1 MIEWNLGQQQLLLI
15 LLGLVVIGIAIAI
28 GINLFRANAI
38 SSKRDILTNETID
51 MAAQAISYYKR
62 AREFG
67 GGGKSFIGWQI
78 PSQVQN
84 TINGSY
90 IISQI
95 YSDSV
100 VLVATGTEVVTGDDS
115 IQVKTTVYSD
125 NYQIEIIH

>member
-1 MIEWNLGQQQLLLI
+1 MGQQQLLLI
-15 LLGLVVIGIAIAI
+15 VLGLVVIAIAVAV
-28 GINLFRANAI
+28 GMSLFRSHAI
-38 SSKRDILTNETID
+38 NSKRDILINETID

-90 IISQI
+90 IIGNVFDDHI
-95 YSDSV
+95 I
-100 VLVATGTEVVTGDDS
+100 LLATGTEIVTGSDS
-115 IQVKTTVYSD
+115 IQVKTTVFPD
-125 NYQIEIIH
+125 RYQIEVIH

>member
-1 MIEWNLGQQQLLLI
+1 LGQQQLLLI

-51 MAAQAISYYKR
+51 MAAQAVSYYKR

-100 VLVATGTEVVTGDDS
+100 VLIATGTEIVTGDDS
-115 IQVKTTVYSD
+115 IQVKTTVFSD

>member
-1 MIEWNLGQQQLLLI
+1 LGQQQLLLI

-67 GGGKSFIGWQI
+67 GGGKSFVGWQI

-125 NYQIEIIH
+125 NYQIEVIH

>member
-1 MIEWNLGQQQLLLI
+1 MGQQQLLLI
-15 LLGLVVIGIAIAI
+15 VLGLVLIAIAVAI
-28 GINLFRANAI
+28 GISLFRAHAI
-38 SSKRDILTNETID
+38 SSKRDILINETID

-62 AREFG
+62 TREFG

-90 IISQI
+90 VINAINKDEVVII
-95 YSDSV
+95 
-100 VLVATGTEVVTGDDS
+100 ATGTEVVTGNDS

-125 NYQIEIIH
+125 NYQIEIVH

>member
-1 MIEWNLGQQQLLLI
+1 LGQQQILLI
-15 LLGLVVIGIAIAI
+15 ILGLVVIGIAIAL
-28 GINLFRANAI
+28 GMSLFRAHAI

-90 IISQI
+90 IIAEV
-95 YSDSV
+95 YNDHV
-100 VLVATGTEVVTGDDS
+100 VLIATGTEVVTGNDS
-115 IQVKTTVYSD
+115 IQVKTTVQPNS
-125 NYQIEIIH
+125 YQTEVIH

>member
-1 MIEWNLGQQQLLLI
+1 MGQQQLLLI
-15 LLGLVVIGIAIAI
+15 VLGLVLIAIAVAI
-28 GINLFRANAI
+28 GISLFRAHAI
-38 SSKRDILTNETID
+38 SSKRDILINETVD

-62 AREFG
+62 TREFG

-90 IISQI
+90 VINAINKDEVVII
-95 YSDSV
+95 
-100 VLVATGTEVVTGDDS
+100 ATGTEVVTGNDS

-125 NYQIEIIH
+125 NYQIEIVH

>member
-1 MIEWNLGQQQLLLI
+1 LGQQQLLLI

-28 GINLFRANAI
+28 GINLFRAHAI

-51 MAAQAISYYKR
+51 MAAQAVSYYKR

-67 GGGKSFIGWQI
+67 GGGKSFVGWQI